1 MNIKAFTLWAPGLED
16 NKESWT
22 KWANDKMEI
31 EDSKTSPKLT
41 FASSIVTRRFS
52 QLTKMT
58 CLVTQ
63 KLNLDSVNGLF
74 FSSIRG
80 EIAMQYKINSAFAE
94 TNEMKPATF
103 AISVFNTAPAE
114 ATILLNSKVPY
125 TPLFSGE
132 KDCISNLYTIG
143 TSAIKS
149 GRMNSVMLVYGE
161 EHIPEEYLN
170 SLKYNKHDP
179 LCLAVV
185 IDKEGDEEIKK
196 EYLESPEKLIKYLI
210 ANKKDAWI

>member
-1 MNIKAFTLWAPGLED
+1 MNIESFTLWAPGLEN
-16 NKESWT
+16 NKEDWISWQ
-22 KWANDKMEI
+22 KGEKEI
-31 EDSKTSPKLT
+31 DNVSTSPKLT

-58 CLVTQ
+58 CFVTE
-63 KLNLDSVNGLF
+63 KIGMDVDGLF

-80 EIAMQYKINSAFAE
+80 EIAMQYKINRAFAE

-132 KDCISNLYTIG
+132 KDCIKNLWTTS
-143 TSAIKS
+143 TSAILS
-149 GRMNSVMLVYGE
+149 GRMKSVLLVYAE
-161 EHIPEEYLN
+161 EHTPDEYADNLR
-170 SLKYNKHDP
+170 YGYHPP
-179 LCLAVV
+179 LCVAVKV
-185 IDKEGDEEIKK
+185 SNKNGENIPSIA
-196 EYLESPEKLIKYLI
+196 LETPEDFIKYLI
-210 ANKKDAWI
+210 NNKDRVWI

>member
-1 MNIKAFTLWAPGLED
+1 MNIESFTLWAPGLENNKD
-16 NKESWT
+16 NWLEWLKGEKEID
-22 KWANDKMEI
+22 NVN
-31 EDSKTSPKLT
+31 TSPKLT

-58 CLVTQ
+58 CLVTER
-63 KLNLDSVNGLF
+63 LGLDVDGLF

-114 ATILLNSKVPY
+114 ATILLKSKVPY

-132 KDCISNLYTIG
+132 KDCIKNLFTVG
-143 TSAIKS
+143 TSPLLS
-149 GRMNSVMLVYGE
+149 GRMKEVILVYAE
-161 EHIPEEYLN
+161 EHVPDEYKDN
-170 SLKYNKHDP
+170 LKYSYHPP
-179 LCLAVV
+179 LALAVK
-185 IDKEGDEEIKK
+185 ISNKEGDNIPN
-196 EYLESPEKLIKYLI
+196 EYLETPEKLIQYLI
-210 ANKKDAWI
+210 TNKKGLWI

>member
-1 MNIKAFTLWAPGLED
+1 MNIESFTLWAPGLED
-16 NKESWT
+16 NKEEWKSWL
-22 KWANDKMEI
+22 KGEKEI
-31 EDSKTSPKLT
+31 DNVSTSPRLT

-63 KLNLDSVNGLF
+63 KLGMDVDGLF

-80 EIAMQYKINSAFAE
+80 EISMQYKINKAFAE
-94 TNEMKPATF
+94 TSETKPATF

-132 KDCISNLYTIG
+132 KDCIKNLWT
-143 TSAIKS
+143 TSSSAILS
-149 GRMNSVMLVYGE
+149 GRMKSVMLVYAE
-161 EHIPEEYLN
+161 EHTPDEYKDNLR
-170 SLKYNKHDP
+170 YGYHPP
-179 LCLAVV
+179 LCVAVKLSN
-185 IDKEGDEEIKK
+185 KEGDNIPQEV
-196 EYLESPEKLIKYLI
+196 LEKPESLVQYLI
-210 ANKKDAWI
+210 TNKEAKWI